1 MVDFRR
7 RLASKPVAVVTL
19 KKSPACLALA
29 GPRSVASEEA
39 TFQADDVLCYV
50 PIEPP
55 FFFSAS
61 LKISDHLDVVVLL
74 QADTVVATGRDHAPN
89 ASLGG

>member
-1 MVDFRR
+1 M
-7 RLASKPVAVVTL
+7 TL

-29 GPRSVASEEA
+29 GPRSVARKASDEA